1 MNLKV
6 FRIRNSKGA
15 QALRLC
21 LCMMMALLLVIQ
33 YGSYALAESTTET
46 SKSDEVHISVDL
58 EGQTEGYSAVLYDNS
73 NGLPTSEANAIA
85 ETSEGFIW
93 IGSYAGL
100 IRYDGN
106 TFERIGSTGG
116 ISSIKCLYVDSRDR
130 LWMGTNDNGVAVM
143 ENGEFKLWGKLDGL
157 KSAHTRAIT
166 EDENG
171 TIYIATTCGIATI
184 DKDDNLAMLEDD
196 LISEA
201 NMRFI
206 IMGND
211 GLIYGLTNYG
221 DIMTLKDGKLVNY
234 ISGSDNVESGA
245 VGAFYPDM
253 EEPGMVYLQTVDY
266 GFCHARMGE
275 RLTDLV
281 EIDIQPL
288 STVQMISSIDG
299 KLWICASNGIG
310 YVENDE
316 FHLLENLPMSNSVG
330 SVMMDYLGNLWFT
343 STRQGVMKIVPNQF
357 SNLFERFDLPT
368 NVVNTTCM
376 CEEKLFV
383 GSDTGLM
390 VLGDEGP
397 VSSFPLTKATTLSG
411 EDLGSSDLIE
421 LLDGCRIRSIIRDS
435 KGRSWISTWRQL
447 GLLRYSQGEVVA
459 FTQDDGLL
467 STSLRAVA
475 EREDG
480 SILVAIAGG
489 VNVIEGDR
497 VVAAYGEQDGIVNTE
512 SLTVEEGLNGEIVLG
527 SNGGGIYIVDETGV
541 KNINVEDGLPSDV
554 VMRLK
559 RDKAHNVVWIVCSSA
574 IAYMTPD
581 YHVTTIKQFPYTN
594 NFDLYE
600 NSHGEM
606 WVLSSNGI
614 YVTPTEELL
623 ANGEIN
629 PVYYSLANGLPCITT
644 ANSYSELTPD
654 GDLYIA
660 GSTGICKVNIDQT
673 FEDVNDLKAVVPFV
687 EADGRFIY
695 PDETGAFTI
704 PDSTQ
709 KLTIPSFVFNYSLN
723 DPQVSLQLE
732 GFERSSMTV
741 DRSDMVPV
749 DYTNLRG
756 GTYHY
761 VMQLRDN
768 MGRGNKVVTVQITK
782 EKAFYEEV
790 WFYVVAGLAALLLL
804 VVIVGLYVR
813 RKTQKLEKKH
823 KETMALVSGI
833 TEAFAKVIDMKD
845 RYTNGH
851 SSRVAKYTAMLAREL
866 GCDEETVE
874 KYYRIALLH
883 DVGKVGV
890 PQEVLNKPGKLT
902 DEEFEIIKSH
912 TTQGYDALKEITIM
926 PELAIGAQAHH
937 ERPDGRGYPNH
948 LKGDEIPRVAQII
961 AVADC
966 FDAMYS
972 NRPYRNRMNF
982 DKVVSIIKEVSG
994 SQLAPD
1000 VVDAFL
1006 RLVDKGEFRDPDDMG
1021 GGSTENIENIRSKD
1035 S

>member
-166 EDENG
+166 EDENE

-316 FHLLENLPMSNSVG
+316 FHLLENLPMNNSVG
-330 SVMMDYLGNLWFT
+330 GVMMDYLGNLWFT

-435 KGRSWISTWRQL
+435 QGRAWISTWRQL

-480 SILVAIAGG
+480 SILVAVAGG

-823 KETMALVSGI
+823 KETMAFVSGI

>member
-1 MNLKV
+1 MNHRV

-15 QALRLC
+15 QSLRLC

-106 TFERIGSTGG
+106 TFERLDSTGG
-116 ISSIKCLYVDSRDR
+116 ISSIKCLHVDSRDR
-130 LWMGTNDNGVAVM
+130 LWMGTNDNGVAVIDK
-143 ENGEFKLWGKLDGL
+143 GEFRFWGKMDGM

-184 DKDDNLAMLEDD
+184 DADYNLAMLEDD
-196 LISEA
+196 LIAEA
-201 NMRFI
+201 NMRYI
-206 IMGND
+206 TMGSD
-211 GLIYGLTNYG
+211 GLIYGLTNLG
-221 DIMTLKDGKLVNY
+221 DIMTLKDGRLQSY
-234 ISGSDNVESGA
+234 IPAGENTVTGA

-253 EEPGMVYLQTVDY
+253 YEPGMVYMQTVNY
-266 GFCHARMGE
+266 PFCRARMGDA
-275 RLTDLV
+275 LTGIV

-316 FHLLENLPMSNSVG
+316 FHLLENLPMNNSVG
-330 SVMMDYLGNLWFT
+330 GVMMDYLGNLWFT

-357 SNLFERFDLPT
+357 SDLFQRFDLPT

-376 CEEKLFV
+376 IEDKLLI
-383 GSDTGLM
+383 GSDTGLT
-390 VLGDEGP
+390 VLDDNGP
-397 VSSFPLTKATTLSG
+397 VSSLPLTKAITVNG
-411 EDLGSSDLIE
+411 EDLGADDLIE

-435 KGRSWISTWRQL
+435 HDRAWISIWRKL
-447 GLLRYSQGEVVA
+447 GLVCYDHGEVVV
-459 FTQDDGLL
+459 FPQENGLFA
-467 STSLRAVA
+467 SLRAVA
-475 EREDG
+475 EKEDG
-480 SILVAIAGG
+480 KILVALAGG
-489 VNVIEGDR
+489 VNIIEGDR
-497 VVAAYGEQDGIVNTE
+497 MIGAYGEQDGISNTE
-512 SLTVEEGLNGEIVLG
+512 SLTVTEGLNGEIVLG
-527 SNGGGIYIVDETGV
+527 SNGGGIYIIDDSGV

-554 VMRLK
+554 VMRVK
-559 RDKAHNVVWIVCSSA
+559 KDKKHNVVWIVCSSA

-581 YHVTTIKQFPYTN
+581 HHITTIQKFPYTN

-600 NSHGEM
+600 NSQGDM

-614 YVTPTEELL
+614 YVVPTEELL
-623 ANGEIN
+623 ANGEIS
-629 PVYYSLANGLPCITT
+629 PVYYSLANGLPCIAT
-644 ANSYSELTPD
+644 ANSYSELTAE

-660 GSTGICKVNIDQT
+660 GSTGVCKVNIDQP
-673 FEDVNDLKAVVPFV
+673 FEDVNELKAVVPYV
-687 EADGRFIY
+687 EADGARIY
-695 PDETGAFTI
+695 PDENGAFTI
-704 PDSTQ
+704 SSGTQ
-709 KLTIPSFVFNYSLN
+709 KLTVPSFVFNYSLS
-723 DPQVSLQLE
+723 DPQVSLQLQ
-732 GFERSSMTV
+732 GFERGSTTV
-741 DRSDMVPV
+741 RRSNMVPI

-790 WFYVVAGLAALLLL
+790 WFYIVAGLAALLLL
-804 VVIVGLYVR
+804 AVIVRLYVR

-823 KETMALVSGI
+823 RETMAFVSGI

>member
-1 MNLKV
+1 MNHRV

-15 QALRLC
+15 QSLRLC

-106 TFERIGSTGG
+106 TFERLDSTGG
-116 ISSIKCLYVDSRDR
+116 ISSIKCLHVDSRDR

-143 ENGEFKLWGKLDGL
+143 DKGEFRFWGKMDGM

-184 DKDDNLAMLEDD
+184 DADYNLAMLEDD
-196 LISEA
+196 LIAEA
-201 NMRFI
+201 NMRYI
-206 IMGND
+206 TMGSD
-211 GLIYGLTNYG
+211 GLIYGLTNLG
-221 DIMTLKDGKLVNY
+221 DIMTLKDGRLQSY
-234 ISGSDNVESGA
+234 IPAGENTVTGA

-253 EEPGMVYLQTVDY
+253 YEPGMVYMQTVNY
-266 GFCHARMGE
+266 PFCRARMGDA
-275 RLTDLV
+275 LTGIV

-316 FHLLENLPMSNSVG
+316 FHLLENLPMNNSVG
-330 SVMMDYLGNLWFT
+330 GVMMDYLGNLWFT

-357 SNLFERFDLPT
+357 SDLFQRFDLPT

-376 CEEKLFV
+376 IEDKLLI
-383 GSDTGLM
+383 GSDTGLT
-390 VLGDEGP
+390 VLDDNGP
-397 VSSFPLTKATTLSG
+397 VSSLPLTKAITVNG
-411 EDLGSSDLIE
+411 EDLGADDLIE

-435 KGRSWISTWRQL
+435 HDRAWISIWRKL
-447 GLLRYSQGEVVA
+447 GLVCYDHGEVVV
-459 FTQDDGLL
+459 FPQENGLFA
-467 STSLRAVA
+467 SLRAVA
-475 EREDG
+475 EKEDG
-480 SILVAIAGG
+480 KILVALAGG
-489 VNVIEGDR
+489 VNIIEGDR
-497 VVAAYGEQDGIVNTE
+497 MIGSYGEQDGISNTE
-512 SLTVEEGLNGEIVLG
+512 SLTVTEGLNGEIVLG
-527 SNGGGIYIVDETGV
+527 SNGGGIYIIDDSGV

-554 VMRLK
+554 VMRVK
-559 RDKAHNVVWIVCSSA
+559 KDKKHNVVWIVCSSA

-581 YHVTTIKQFPYTN
+581 HHITTIQKFPYTN

-600 NSHGEM
+600 NSQGDM

-614 YVTPTEELL
+614 YVVPTEELL
-623 ANGEIN
+623 ANGEIS
-629 PVYYSLANGLPCITT
+629 PVYYSLANGLPCIAT
-644 ANSYSELTPD
+644 ANSYSELTAE

-660 GSTGICKVNIDQT
+660 GSTGVCKVNIDQP
-673 FEDVNDLKAVVPFV
+673 FEDVNELKAVVPYV
-687 EADGRFIY
+687 EADGARIY
-695 PDETGAFTI
+695 PDENGAFTI
-704 PDSTQ
+704 SSGTQ
-709 KLTIPSFVFNYSLN
+709 KLTVPSFVFNYSLS
-723 DPQVSLQLE
+723 DPQVSLQLQ
-732 GFERSSMTV
+732 GFERGSTTV
-741 DRSDMVPV
+741 RRSNMVPI

-804 VVIVGLYVR
+804 VVIVRLYVR

-823 KETMALVSGI
+823 KETMAFVSGI

-994 SQLAPD
+994 SQLTPD

>member
-6 FRIRNSKGA
+6 FRIRNSKGS

-157 KSAHTRAIT
+157 KSAHIRAIT

-266 GFCHARMGE
+266 GFCRARMGE

-316 FHLLENLPMSNSVG
+316 FHLLENLPMNNSVG
-330 SVMMDYLGNLWFT
+330 GVMMDYLGNLWFT

-435 KGRSWISTWRQL
+435 QGRSWISTWRQL

-480 SILVAIAGG
+480 SILVAVAGG

-768 MGRGNKVVTVQITK
+768 MGHGNKVVTVQITK

-823 KETMALVSGI
+823 KETMAFVSGI

-851 SSRVAKYTAMLAREL
+851 SARVAKYTAMLAREL

-948 LKGDEIPRVAQII
+948 LKGDEIPQVAQII

-972 NRPYRNRMNF
+972 TRPYRKRMNF

>member
-1 MNLKV
+1 MNHRV

-15 QALRLC
+15 QSLRLC

-106 TFERIGSTGG
+106 TFERLDSTGG
-116 ISSIKCLYVDSRDR
+116 ISSIKCLHVDSRDR

-143 ENGEFKLWGKLDGL
+143 DKGEFRFWGKMDGM

-184 DKDDNLAMLEDD
+184 DADYNLAMLEDD
-196 LISEA
+196 LIAEA
-201 NMRFI
+201 NMRYI
-206 IMGND
+206 TMGSD
-211 GLIYGLTNYG
+211 GLIYGLTNLG
-221 DIMTLKDGKLVNY
+221 DIMTLKDGRLQSY
-234 ISGSDNVESGA
+234 IPAGENTVTGA

-253 EEPGMVYLQTVDY
+253 YEPGMVYMQTVNY
-266 GFCHARMGE
+266 PFCRARMGDA
-275 RLTDLV
+275 LTGIV

-316 FHLLENLPMSNSVG
+316 FHLLENLPMNNSVG
-330 SVMMDYLGNLWFT
+330 GVMMDYLGNLWFT

-357 SNLFERFDLPT
+357 SDLFQRFDLPT

-376 CEEKLFV
+376 IEDKLLI
-383 GSDTGLM
+383 GSDTGLT
-390 VLGDEGP
+390 VLDDNGP
-397 VSSFPLTKATTLSG
+397 VSSLPLTKAITVNG
-411 EDLGSSDLIE
+411 EDLGADDLIE

-435 KGRSWISTWRQL
+435 HDRAWISIWRKL
-447 GLLRYSQGEVVA
+447 GLVCYDHGEVVV
-459 FTQDDGLL
+459 FPQENGLFA
-467 STSLRAVA
+467 SLRAVA
-475 EREDG
+475 EKEDG
-480 SILVAIAGG
+480 KILVALAGG
-489 VNVIEGDR
+489 VNIIEGDR
-497 VVAAYGEQDGIVNTE
+497 MIGSYGEQDGISNTE
-512 SLTVEEGLNGEIVLG
+512 SLTVTEGLNGEIVLG
-527 SNGGGIYIVDETGV
+527 SNGGGIYIIDDSGV

-554 VMRLK
+554 VMRVK
-559 RDKAHNVVWIVCSSA
+559 KDKKHNVVWIVCSSA

-581 YHVTTIKQFPYTN
+581 HHITTIQKFPYTN

-600 NSHGEM
+600 NSQGDM

-614 YVTPTEELL
+614 YVVPTEELL
-623 ANGEIN
+623 ANGEIS
-629 PVYYSLANGLPCITT
+629 PVYYSLANGLPCIAT
-644 ANSYSELTPD
+644 ANSYSELTAE

-660 GSTGICKVNIDQT
+660 GSTGVCKVNIDQP
-673 FEDVNDLKAVVPFV
+673 FEDVNELKAVVPYV
-687 EADGRFIY
+687 EADGARIY
-695 PDETGAFTI
+695 PDENGAFTI
-704 PDSTQ
+704 SSGTQ
-709 KLTIPSFVFNYSLN
+709 KLTVPSFVFNYSLS
-723 DPQVSLQLE
+723 DPQVSLQLQ
-732 GFERSSMTV
+732 GFERGSTTV
-741 DRSDMVPV
+741 RRSNMVPI

-790 WFYVVAGLAALLLL
+790 WFYIVAGLAALLLL
-804 VVIVGLYVR
+804 AVIVRLYVR

-823 KETMALVSGI
+823 RETMAFVSGI

-851 SSRVAKYTAMLAREL
+851 SSRVAKYTAMLAKEL
-866 GCDEETVE
+866 GCNEETVE

>member
-1 MNLKV
+1 MNHRV

-15 QALRLC
+15 QSLRLC

-106 TFERIGSTGG
+106 TFERLDSTGG
-116 ISSIKCLYVDSRDR
+116 ISSIKCLHVDSRDR

-143 ENGEFKLWGKLDGL
+143 DKGEFRFWGKMDGM

-184 DKDDNLAMLEDD
+184 DADYNLAMLEDD
-196 LISEA
+196 LIAEA
-201 NMRFI
+201 NMRYI
-206 IMGND
+206 TMGSD
-211 GLIYGLTNYG
+211 GLIYGLTNLG
-221 DIMTLKDGKLVNY
+221 DIMTLKDGRLQSY
-234 ISGSDNVESGA
+234 IPAGENTVTGA

-253 EEPGMVYLQTVDY
+253 YEPGMVYMQTVNY
-266 GFCHARMGE
+266 PFCRARMGDA
-275 RLTDLV
+275 LTGIV

-316 FHLLENLPMSNSVG
+316 FHLLENLPMNNSVG
-330 SVMMDYLGNLWFT
+330 GVMMDYLGNLWFT

-357 SNLFERFDLPT
+357 SDLFQRFDLPT

-376 CEEKLFV
+376 IEDKLLI
-383 GSDTGLM
+383 GSDTGLT
-390 VLGDEGP
+390 VLDDNGP
-397 VSSFPLTKATTLSG
+397 VSSLPLTKAITVNG
-411 EDLGSSDLIE
+411 EDLGADDLIE

-435 KGRSWISTWRQL
+435 HDRAWISIWRKL
-447 GLLRYSQGEVVA
+447 GLVCYDHGEVVV
-459 FTQDDGLL
+459 FPQENGLFA
-467 STSLRAVA
+467 SLRAVA
-475 EREDG
+475 EKEDG
-480 SILVAIAGG
+480 KILVALAGG
-489 VNVIEGDR
+489 VNIIEGDR
-497 VVAAYGEQDGIVNTE
+497 MIGAYGEQDGISNTE
-512 SLTVEEGLNGEIVLG
+512 SLTVTEGLNGEIVLG
-527 SNGGGIYIVDETGV
+527 SNGGGIYIIDDSGV

-554 VMRLK
+554 VMRVK
-559 RDKAHNVVWIVCSSA
+559 KDKKHNVVWIVCSSA

-581 YHVTTIKQFPYTN
+581 HHITTIQKFPYTN

-600 NSHGEM
+600 NSQGDM

-614 YVTPTEELL
+614 YVVPTEELL
-623 ANGEIN
+623 ANGEIS
-629 PVYYSLANGLPCITT
+629 PVYYSLANGLPCIAT
-644 ANSYSELTPD
+644 ANSYSELTAE

-660 GSTGICKVNIDQT
+660 GSTGVCKVNIDQP
-673 FEDVNDLKAVVPFV
+673 FEDVNELKAVVPYV
-687 EADGRFIY
+687 EADGARIY
-695 PDETGAFTI
+695 PDENGAFTI
-704 PDSTQ
+704 SSGTQ
-709 KLTIPSFVFNYSLN
+709 KLTVPSFVFNYSLS
-723 DPQVSLQLE
+723 DPQVSLQLQ
-732 GFERSSMTV
+732 GFERGSTTV
-741 DRSDMVPV
+741 RRSNMVPI

-790 WFYVVAGLAALLLL
+790 WFYIVAGLAALLLL
-804 VVIVGLYVR
+804 AVIVRLYVR

-823 KETMALVSGI
+823 RETMAFVSGI

>member
-1 MNLKV
+1 
-6 FRIRNSKGA
+6 
-15 QALRLC
+15 
-21 LCMMMALLLVIQ
+21 MMMALLFVIQ

-106 TFERIGSTGG
+106 TFERLDSTGG
-116 ISSIKCLYVDSRDR
+116 ISSIKCLHVDSRDR

-143 ENGEFKLWGKLDGL
+143 DKGEFRFWGKMDGM

-184 DKDDNLAMLEDD
+184 DADYNLAMLEDD
-196 LISEA
+196 LIAEA
-201 NMRFI
+201 NMRYI
-206 IMGND
+206 TMGTD
-211 GLIYGLTNYG
+211 GLIYGLTNLG
-221 DIMTLKDGKLVNY
+221 DIMTLKDGRLQSY
-234 ISGSDNVESGA
+234 IPAGENTVTGA

-253 EEPGMVYLQTVDY
+253 YEPGMVYMQTVNY
-266 GFCHARMGE
+266 PFCRARMGDA
-275 RLTDLV
+275 LTGIV

-316 FHLLENLPMSNSVG
+316 FHLLENLPMNNSVG
-330 SVMMDYLGNLWFT
+330 GVMMDYLGNLWFT

-357 SNLFERFDLPT
+357 SDLFQRFDLPT

-376 CEEKLFV
+376 IEDKLLI
-383 GSDTGLM
+383 GSDTGLT
-390 VLGDEGP
+390 VLDDNGP
-397 VSSFPLTKATTLSG
+397 VSSLPLTKAITVNG
-411 EDLGSSDLIE
+411 EDLGADDLIE

-435 KGRSWISTWRQL
+435 HDRAWISIWRKL
-447 GLLRYSQGEVVA
+447 GLVCYDHGEVVVFPQENGHFA
-459 FTQDDGLL
+459 
-467 STSLRAVA
+467 SLRAVA
-475 EREDG
+475 EKEDG
-480 SILVAIAGG
+480 KILVALAGG
-489 VNVIEGDR
+489 VNIIEGDR
-497 VVAAYGEQDGIVNTE
+497 MIGSYGEQDGISNTE
-512 SLTVEEGLNGEIVLG
+512 SLTVTEGLNGEIVLG
-527 SNGGGIYIVDETGV
+527 SNGGGIYIIDDSGV

-554 VMRLK
+554 VMRVK
-559 RDKAHNVVWIVCSSA
+559 KDKKHNVVWIVCSSA

-581 YHVTTIKQFPYTN
+581 HHITTIQKFPYTN

-600 NSHGEM
+600 NSQGDM

-614 YVTPTEELL
+614 YVVPTEELL
-623 ANGEIN
+623 ANGEIS
-629 PVYYSLANGLPCITT
+629 PVYYSLANGLPCIAT
-644 ANSYSELTPD
+644 ANSYSELTAE

-660 GSTGICKVNIDQT
+660 GSTGVCKVNIDQP
-673 FEDVNDLKAVVPFV
+673 FEDVNELKAVVPYV
-687 EADGRFIY
+687 EADGARIY
-695 PDETGAFTI
+695 PDENGAFTI
-704 PDSTQ
+704 SSGTQ
-709 KLTIPSFVFNYSLN
+709 KLTVPSFVFNYSLS
-723 DPQVSLQLE
+723 DPQVSLQLQ
-732 GFERSSMTV
+732 GFERGSTTV
-741 DRSDMVPV
+741 RRSNMVPI

-823 KETMALVSGI
+823 KETMAFVSGI

-1006 RLVDKGEFRDPDDMG
+1006 RLVDKGEFRDPDDVG
-1021 GGSTENIENIRSKD
+1021 GGSMENIENIRSKE

>member
-157 KSAHTRAIT
+157 KSAHIRAIT

-266 GFCHARMGE
+266 GFCRARMGE

-316 FHLLENLPMSNSVG
+316 FHLLENLPMNNSVG
-330 SVMMDYLGNLWFT
+330 GVMMDYLGNLWFT

-435 KGRSWISTWRQL
+435 QGRSWISTWRQL

-480 SILVAIAGG
+480 SILVAVAGG

>member
-1 MNLKV
+1 MNHRV

-15 QALRLC
+15 QSLRLC

-106 TFERIGSTGG
+106 TFERLDSTGG
-116 ISSIKCLYVDSRDR
+116 ISSIKCLHVDSRDR

-143 ENGEFKLWGKLDGL
+143 DKGEFRFWGKMDGM

-184 DKDDNLAMLEDD
+184 DADYNLAMLEDD
-196 LISEA
+196 LIAEA
-201 NMRFI
+201 NMRYI
-206 IMGND
+206 TMGSD
-211 GLIYGLTNYG
+211 GLIYGLTNLG
-221 DIMTLKDGKLVNY
+221 DIMTLKDGRLQSY
-234 ISGSDNVESGA
+234 IPAGENTVTGA

-253 EEPGMVYLQTVDY
+253 YEPGMVYMQTMNY
-266 GFCHARMGE
+266 PFCHARMGE

-316 FHLLENLPMSNSVG
+316 FHLLENLPMNNSVG
-330 SVMMDYLGNLWFT
+330 GVMMDYLGNLWFT

-357 SNLFERFDLPT
+357 SDLFQRFDLPT

-376 CEEKLFV
+376 IEDKLLI
-383 GSDTGLM
+383 GSDTGLT
-390 VLGDEGP
+390 VLDDNGP
-397 VSSFPLTKATTLSG
+397 VSSLPLTKAITVNG
-411 EDLGSSDLIE
+411 EDLGADDLIE

-435 KGRSWISTWRQL
+435 HDRAWISIWRKL
-447 GLLRYSQGEVVA
+447 GLVCYDHGEVVV
-459 FTQDDGLL
+459 FPQENGLFA
-467 STSLRAVA
+467 SLRAVA
-475 EREDG
+475 EKEDG
-480 SILVAIAGG
+480 KILVALAGG
-489 VNVIEGDR
+489 VNIIEGDR
-497 VVAAYGEQDGIVNTE
+497 MIGSYGEQDGISNTE
-512 SLTVEEGLNGEIVLG
+512 SLTVTEGLNGEIVLG
-527 SNGGGIYIVDETGV
+527 SNGGGIYIIDDSGV

-554 VMRLK
+554 VMRVK
-559 RDKAHNVVWIVCSSA
+559 KDKKHNVVWIVCSSA

-581 YHVTTIKQFPYTN
+581 HHITTIQKFPYTN

-600 NSHGEM
+600 NSQGDM

-614 YVTPTEELL
+614 YVVPTEELL
-623 ANGEIN
+623 ANGEIS
-629 PVYYSLANGLPCITT
+629 PVYYSLANGLPCIAT
-644 ANSYSELTPD
+644 ANSYSELTAE

-660 GSTGICKVNIDQT
+660 GSTGVCKVNIDQP
-673 FEDVNDLKAVVPFV
+673 FEDVNELKAVVPYV
-687 EADGRFIY
+687 EADGARIY
-695 PDETGAFTI
+695 PDENGAFTI
-704 PDSTQ
+704 SSGTQ
-709 KLTIPSFVFNYSLN
+709 KLTVPSFVFNYSLS
-723 DPQVSLQLE
+723 DPQVSLQLQ
-732 GFERSSMTV
+732 GFERGSTTV
-741 DRSDMVPV
+741 RRSNMVPI

-790 WFYVVAGLAALLLL
+790 WFYIVAGLAALLLL
-804 VVIVGLYVR
+804 AVIVRLYVR

-823 KETMALVSGI
+823 KETMAFVSGI

-994 SQLAPD
+994 SQLTPD

>member
-171 TIYIATTCGIATI
+171 TIYIATTCGTATI

-316 FHLLENLPMSNSVG
+316 FHLLENLPMNNSVG
-330 SVMMDYLGNLWFT
+330 GVMMDYLGNLWFT

-435 KGRSWISTWRQL
+435 QGRSWISTWRQL

-480 SILVAIAGG
+480 SILVAVAGG

-823 KETMALVSGI
+823 KETMAFVSGI

-972 NRPYRNRMNF
+972 TRPYRKRMNF

>member
-1 MNLKV
+1 MNHRV

-15 QALRLC
+15 QSLRLC

-106 TFERIGSTGG
+106 TFERLDSTGG
-116 ISSIKCLYVDSRDR
+116 ISSIKCLHVDSRDR

-143 ENGEFKLWGKLDGL
+143 DKGEFRFWGKMDGM

-184 DKDDNLAMLEDD
+184 DADYNLAMLEDD
-196 LISEA
+196 LIAEA
-201 NMRFI
+201 NMRYI
-206 IMGND
+206 TMGSD
-211 GLIYGLTNYG
+211 GLIYGLTNLG
-221 DIMTLKDGKLVNY
+221 DIMTLKDGRLQSY
-234 ISGSDNVESGA
+234 IPAGENTVTGA

-253 EEPGMVYLQTVDY
+253 YEPGMVYMQTMNY
-266 GFCHARMGE
+266 PFCHARMGE

-316 FHLLENLPMSNSVG
+316 FHLLENLPMNNSVG
-330 SVMMDYLGNLWFT
+330 GVMMDYLGNLWFT

-357 SNLFERFDLPT
+357 SDLFQRFDLPT

-376 CEEKLFV
+376 IEDKLLI
-383 GSDTGLM
+383 GSDTGLT
-390 VLGDEGP
+390 VLDDNGP
-397 VSSFPLTKATTLSG
+397 VSSLPLTKAITVNG
-411 EDLGSSDLIE
+411 EDLGADDLIE

-435 KGRSWISTWRQL
+435 HDRAWISIWRKL
-447 GLLRYSQGEVVA
+447 GLVCYDHGEVVV
-459 FTQDDGLL
+459 FPQENGLFA
-467 STSLRAVA
+467 SLRAVA
-475 EREDG
+475 EKEDG
-480 SILVAIAGG
+480 KILVALAGG
-489 VNVIEGDR
+489 VNIIEGDR
-497 VVAAYGEQDGIVNTE
+497 MIGSYGEQDGISNTE
-512 SLTVEEGLNGEIVLG
+512 SLTVTEGLNGEIVLG
-527 SNGGGIYIVDETGV
+527 SNGGGIYIIDDSGV

-554 VMRLK
+554 VMRVK
-559 RDKAHNVVWIVCSSA
+559 KDKKHNVVWIVCSSA

-581 YHVTTIKQFPYTN
+581 HHITTIQKFPYTN

-600 NSHGEM
+600 NSQGDM

-614 YVTPTEELL
+614 YVVPTEELL
-623 ANGEIN
+623 ANGEIS
-629 PVYYSLANGLPCITT
+629 PVYYSLANGLPCIAT
-644 ANSYSELTPD
+644 ANSYSELTAE

-660 GSTGICKVNIDQT
+660 GSTGVCKVNIDQP
-673 FEDVNDLKAVVPFV
+673 FEDVNELKAVVPYV
-687 EADGRFIY
+687 EADGARIY
-695 PDETGAFTI
+695 PDENGAFTI
-704 PDSTQ
+704 SSGTQ
-709 KLTIPSFVFNYSLN
+709 KLTVPSFVFNYSLS
-723 DPQVSLQLE
+723 DPQVSLQLQ
-732 GFERSSMTV
+732 GFERGSTTV
-741 DRSDMVPV
+741 RRSNMVPI

-790 WFYVVAGLAALLLL
+790 WFYIVAGLAALLLL
-804 VVIVGLYVR
+804 AVIVRLYVR

-823 KETMALVSGI
+823 RETMAFVSGI

-994 SQLAPD
+994 SQLTPD

>member
-1 MNLKV
+1 MNHRV

-15 QALRLC
+15 QSLRLC

-106 TFERIGSTGG
+106 TFERLDSTGG
-116 ISSIKCLYVDSRDR
+116 ISSIKCLHVDSRDR

-143 ENGEFKLWGKLDGL
+143 DKGEFRFWGKMDGM

-184 DKDDNLAMLEDD
+184 DADYNLAMLEDD
-196 LISEA
+196 LIAEA
-201 NMRFI
+201 NMRYI
-206 IMGND
+206 TMGSD
-211 GLIYGLTNYG
+211 GLIYGLTNLG
-221 DIMTLKDGKLVNY
+221 DIMTLKDGRLQSY
-234 ISGSDNVESGA
+234 IPAGENTVTGA

-253 EEPGMVYLQTVDY
+253 YEPGMVYMQTVNY
-266 GFCHARMGE
+266 PFCRARMGDA
-275 RLTDLV
+275 LTGIV

-316 FHLLENLPMSNSVG
+316 FHLLENLPMNNSVG
-330 SVMMDYLGNLWFT
+330 GVMMDYLGNLWFT

-357 SNLFERFDLPT
+357 SDLFQRFDLPT

-376 CEEKLFV
+376 IEDKLLI
-383 GSDTGLM
+383 GSDTGLT
-390 VLGDEGP
+390 VLDDNGP
-397 VSSFPLTKATTLSG
+397 VSSLPLTKAITVNG
-411 EDLGSSDLIE
+411 EDLGADDLIE

-435 KGRSWISTWRQL
+435 HDRAWISIWRKL
-447 GLLRYSQGEVVA
+447 GLVCYDHGEVVV
-459 FTQDDGLL
+459 FPQENGLFA
-467 STSLRAVA
+467 SLRAVA
-475 EREDG
+475 EKEDG
-480 SILVAIAGG
+480 KILVALAGG
-489 VNVIEGDR
+489 VNIIEGDR
-497 VVAAYGEQDGIVNTE
+497 MIGSYGEQDGISNTE
-512 SLTVEEGLNGEIVLG
+512 SLTVTEGLNGEIVLG
-527 SNGGGIYIVDETGV
+527 SNGGGIYIIDDSGV

-554 VMRLK
+554 VMRVK
-559 RDKAHNVVWIVCSSA
+559 KDKKHNVVWIVCSSA

-581 YHVTTIKQFPYTN
+581 HHITTIQKFPYTN

-600 NSHGEM
+600 NSQGDM

-614 YVTPTEELL
+614 YVVPTEELL
-623 ANGEIN
+623 ANGEIS
-629 PVYYSLANGLPCITT
+629 PVYYSLANGLPCIAT
-644 ANSYSELTPD
+644 ANSYSELTAE

-660 GSTGICKVNIDQT
+660 GSTGVCKVNIDQP
-673 FEDVNDLKAVVPFV
+673 FEDVNELKAVVPYV
-687 EADGRFIY
+687 EADGARIY
-695 PDETGAFTI
+695 PDENGAFTI
-704 PDSTQ
+704 SSGTQ
-709 KLTIPSFVFNYSLN
+709 KLTVPSFVFNYSLS
-723 DPQVSLQLE
+723 DPQVSLQLQ
-732 GFERSSMTV
+732 GFERGSTTV
-741 DRSDMVPV
+741 RRSNMVPI

-790 WFYVVAGLAALLLL
+790 WFYIVAGLAALLLL
-804 VVIVGLYVR
+804 AVIVRLYVR

-823 KETMALVSGI
+823 KETMAFVSGI

>member
-1 MNLKV
+1 
-6 FRIRNSKGA
+6 
-15 QALRLC
+15 
-21 LCMMMALLLVIQ
+21 MMMALLLVIQ

-288 STVQMISSIDG
+288 STVQMISRIDG

-316 FHLLENLPMSNSVG
+316 FHLLENLPMNNSVG
-330 SVMMDYLGNLWFT
+330 GVMMDYLGNLWFT

-435 KGRSWISTWRQL
+435 QGRAWISTWRQL
-447 GLLRYSQGEVVA
+447 GLLRYRQGEVVA
-459 FTQDDGLL
+459 FKQDDGLL

-480 SILVAIAGG
+480 SILVAVAGG

-497 VVAAYGEQDGIVNTE
+497 VVSAYGEADGIVNTE

-673 FEDVNDLKAVVPFV
+673 FE
-687 EADGRFIY
+687 
-695 PDETGAFTI
+695 
-704 PDSTQ
+704 
-709 KLTIPSFVFNYSLN
+709 
-723 DPQVSLQLE
+723 
-732 GFERSSMTV
+732 
-741 DRSDMVPV
+741 
-749 DYTNLRG
+749 
-756 GTYHY
+756 
-761 VMQLRDN
+761 
-768 MGRGNKVVTVQITK
+768 
-782 EKAFYEEV
+782 EK
-790 WFYVVAGLAALLLL
+790 
-804 VVIVGLYVR
+804 
-813 RKTQKLEKKH
+813 
-823 KETMALVSGI
+823 
-833 TEAFAKVIDMKD
+833 
-845 RYTNGH
+845 
-851 SSRVAKYTAMLAREL
+851 
-866 GCDEETVE
+866 
-874 KYYRIALLH
+874 
-883 DVGKVGV
+883 
-890 PQEVLNKPGKLT
+890 
-902 DEEFEIIKSH
+902 
-912 TTQGYDALKEITIM
+912 
-926 PELAIGAQAHH
+926 
-937 ERPDGRGYPNH
+937 
-948 LKGDEIPRVAQII
+948 
-961 AVADC
+961 
-966 FDAMYS
+966 
-972 NRPYRNRMNF
+972 
-982 DKVVSIIKEVSG
+982 
-994 SQLAPD
+994 
-1000 VVDAFL
+1000 
-1006 RLVDKGEFRDPDDMG
+1006 
-1021 GGSTENIENIRSKD
+1021 RSKD
-1035 S
+1035 AHR